1 MKLGRY
7 IPLDDYGDVKIG
19 YGTIDHK
26 NLKTIYIKINSWLS
40 PNDDKI
46 DFDKIVRGSQ
56 NKIKKHIREFGSTL
70 FRPESIV
77 DLDIRTKGI
86 KKEKRSFMNLE
97 VTLYVLEHFDVKS
110 KPTKKLLN
118 GLITGIIDKC
128 LTDDLLFNFNRNKK

>member
-1 MKLGRY
+1 MDLYQIFDYLREKKLNIKTPFIKYGEDLTG
-7 IPLDDYGDVKIG
+7 IPVSITSMDALQ
-19 YGTIDHK
+19 
-26 NLKTIYIKINSWLS
+26 
-40 PNDDKI
+40 
-46 DFDKIVRGSQ
+46 Q

-97 VTLYVLEHFDVKS
+97 LTLYVLEHFDVKS

-118 GLITGIIDKC
+118 GLITDIIDKC